1 MKNIEELG
9 EKIARLMEEYDMRVY
24 DFEFIH
30 ELIEKTVERDQKE
43 CSY

>member
-1 MKNIEELG
+1 MNQELI
-9 EKIARLMEEYDMRVY
+9 KTIAELLENHGLKVY
-24 DFEFIH
+24 DFELIE

>member
-1 MKNIEELG
+1 MQDFKELG
-9 EKIARLMEEYDMRVY
+9 EKIARLMEEYHMRVY
-24 DFEFIH
+24 DFEFIE